1 MESSVNGSSTFAPGR
16 GDSSFH
22 QASFLLR
29 LVLLNRRKTVYL
41 KKKKKMI
48 ISLKKNCF
56 YLVLAMLGLH
66 FGSWALCCCLGFVQW
81 QVFSKAVESCSLA
94 AEHGL

>member
-16 GDSSFH
+16 RDSSFH

-29 LVLLNRRKTVYL
+29 LVLHNTRKTVYL
-41 KKKKKMI
+41 KKKNDYL
-48 ISLKKNCF
+48 SLKKNYF

-66 FGSWALCCCLGFVQW
+66 FASWALCCCLGF
-81 QVFSKAVESCSLA
+81 L
-94 AEHGL
+94 